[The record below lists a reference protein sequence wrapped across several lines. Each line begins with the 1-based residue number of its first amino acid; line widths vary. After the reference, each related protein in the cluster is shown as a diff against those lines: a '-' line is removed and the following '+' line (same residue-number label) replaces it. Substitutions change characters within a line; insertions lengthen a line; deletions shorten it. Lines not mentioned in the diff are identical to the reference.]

1 MTALYE
7 KIAKLPPSLLPKV
20 ERFVDSLPKV
30 NENWDDSNDADPDWS
45 KPLYDENGK
54 KVHPQP
60 GCMKGTFVIHDNF
73 FEPDD
78 VWDDPDFWPPPID
91 ENGKRKHPQPGCMKG
106 MIIMKDNFFEPDDDW
121 EEYM

>member
-1 MTALYE
+1 MPPVVMRGNKNRAKARNKTMTALYE
-7 KIAKLPPSLLPKV
+7 KIARLPPSLLPKV
-20 ERFVDSLPKV
+20 ERFVDSLPQA

-54 KVHPQP
+54 KVHPKA
-60 GCMKGTFVIHDNF
+60 GCLKGLITMKDNF

-78 VWDDPDFWPPPID
+78 VW
-91 ENGKRKHPQPGCMKG
+91 
-106 MIIMKDNFFEPDDDW
+106 